1 MVVSIVISWV
11 SVTVRLMLKG
21 ESAVPVSMEHI
32 IYHQV
37 ILMVAKVNLCVCV
50 CIIVGGYYCIHSL
63 SILFMSF

>member
-37 ILMVAKVNLCVCV
+37 ILMVAKVNVCV
-50 CIIVGGYYCIHSL
+50 FAL
-63 SILFMSF
+63 